1 MSRVGKAPITV
12 PSGVEVSI
20 DGRRVVVSGPKG
32 SLDLEVP
39 GKITIRREDDTL
51 LVERPNDERENRA
64 LHGLTRSLVNNM
76 VVGVHEGFSK
86 ELQIVGVGYRAV
98 VAGSDSL
105 ELQLGYRHPVMVTAP
120 EGITFEVPEPTR
132 IIVSGV
138 DKEVVGQVAADIR
151 DHRKPEPYKGK
162 GIRYAGE
169 HVARKAGKAAKGVPR
184 LIVGWRAVAAITA
197 SERP

>member
-12 PSGVEVSI
+12 PSGVEVSL

-105 ELQLGYRHPVMVTAP
+105 ELQLGYSHPVIVTAP

-151 DHRKPEPYKGK
+151 GHRKPEPYKGK

-169 HVARKAGKAAKGVPR
+169 HVARKAGKAAK
-184 LIVGWRAVAAITA
+184 
-197 SERP
+197 

>member
-12 PSGVEVSI
+12 PSGDEVSI

-76 VVGVHEGFSK
+76 VVGVHQGFSK

-105 ELQLGYRHPVMVTAP
+105 ELQLGYSHPVMVTAP

-169 HVARKAGKAAKGVPR
+169 HVARKAGKAAK
-184 LIVGWRAVAAITA
+184 
-197 SERP
+197 